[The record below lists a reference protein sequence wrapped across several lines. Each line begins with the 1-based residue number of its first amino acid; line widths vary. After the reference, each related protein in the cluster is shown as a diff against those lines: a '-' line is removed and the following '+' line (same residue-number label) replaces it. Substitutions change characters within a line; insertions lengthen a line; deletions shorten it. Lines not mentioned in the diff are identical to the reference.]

1 MGRRRNMSIAA
12 NPILIGGVTVL
23 MVIVAVYL
31 SYNANHGLP
40 FVPTYKVKVVIP
52 NADGLIA
59 GNEVRIGGE
68 RAGVVKK
75 IDALSN
81 KDGSTAAELELGL
94 DANTSH
100 LPVDTVVKVRP
111 KSSLGLKYVA
121 ITRGSSSRQIAS
133 GGTITVPKSQAPAV
147 DIDQFFNMFDEQTR
161 AGSAGNLLEYGTGF
175 AGRGGDINT
184 ALQNLDPLVRHGEP
198 ALDNLLA
205 ARTQLDRLFPA
216 LGRTAAE
223 VAPVARTQGEL
234 FGNLNHTFAAL
245 ADNSRSLEQSIAL
258 GPEALDV
265 ATAALPAQAGFEEDS
280 TELFRRL
287 KEPFRQLAAASTH
300 LAPAFKAGT
309 PALKVSPEL
318 NARVVQ
324 TLDALDTFVGDARV
338 LPALQRLTETA
349 NLLNPIIAFA
359 TPLQTTCNGLSLF
372 FRNIGSAL
380 SESDVVGTFLRANP
394 IVTPTQPNSEDG
406 PSSAPAN
413 GPKDLDFA
421 KIDDSYLRSNP
432 YPNTAAPGQTD
443 ECEAGNE
450 TIEKNAY
457 TKNQQAIGNVPGNQ
471 GTFVDKTSIR
481 GLQK

>member
-40 FVPTYKVKVVIP
+40 FVPTYKVNVVIP

-81 KDGSTAAELELGL
+81 RDGSTAAELELGL

-161 AGSAGNLLEYGTGF
+161 EGSAGNLLEYGTGF

-205 ARTQLDRLFPA
+205 ARTQLDQLFPA
-216 LGRTAAE
+216 LGRAAAE

-265 ATAALPAQAGFEEDS
+265 ATEALPAQAGFEEDS

-287 KEPFRQLAAASTH
+287 KAPFRQLAAASTH

-309 PALKVSPEL
+309 PALKASPQL

-324 TLDALDTFVGDARV
+324 TLDALDTFVSDPRV
-338 LPALQRLTETA
+338 MPALQRLTETA
-349 NLLNPIIAFA
+349 NLLDPTIAFV
-359 TPLQTTCNGLSLF
+359 TPAQTTCNYLSLF
-372 FRNIGSAL
+372 FRNLGSSL
-380 SESDVVGTFLRANP
+380 SESDTVGTFLRAAA
-394 IVTPTQPNSEDG
+394 IVPPQLPNSEIG
-406 PSSAPAN
+406 PASAPAN
-413 GPKDLDFA
+413 GPAGATDQARTGGNFLH
-421 KIDDSYLRSNP
+421 SNP
-432 YPNTAAPGQTD
+432 YPNTAAPGED
-443 ECEAGNE
+443 NECEAGNE
-450 TIEKNAY
+450 SSAY
-457 TKNQQAIGNVPGNQ
+457 RAEQQQIGNVPGNQ
-471 GTFVDKTSIR
+471 GTTHDKTKTV
-481 GLQK
+481 GLR

>member
-40 FVPTYKVKVVIP
+40 FVPTYKVDVVIP

-59 GNEVRIGGE
+59 GNEVRIGGD
-68 RAGVVKK
+68 RVGVVKK
-75 IDALSN
+75 IDARAN
-81 KDGSTAAELELGL
+81 KDGSTSAELELGL
-94 DANTSH
+94 DANTPH
-100 LPVDTVVKVRP
+100 LPADSVVKVRP

-121 ITRGSSSRQIAS
+121 ISRGSSSQQVAS

-161 AGSAGNLLEYGTGF
+161 QGSADNLLEYGTGF

-184 ALQNLDPLVRHGEP
+184 ALHNLDPLVRHGEP
-198 ALDNLLA
+198 ALDTVLA
-205 ARTQLDRLFPA
+205 ARTRFDQLFPA

-223 VAPVARTQGEL
+223 VAPVAQTQGEL
-234 FGNLNHTFAAL
+234 FANLNTTFGAL

-287 KEPFRQLAAASTH
+287 KRPFQQLAAASVH

-309 PALKVSPEL
+309 PALKNSPQL
-318 NARVVQ
+318 NARVVK
-324 TLDALDTFVGDARV
+324 TLDALDRFVSDPRV

-349 NLLNPIIAFA
+349 NLLDPIIAFA
-359 TPLQTTCNGLSLF
+359 TPVQTDCNYLSLF
-372 FRNIGSAL
+372 FRNLGSSL
-380 SESDVVGTFLRANP
+380 SEGDTVGTFLRADPVVAGQN
-394 IVTPTQPNSEDG
+394 INSEAG
-406 PSSAPAN
+406 PASAPAN
-413 GPKDLDFA
+413 SPDA
-421 KIDDSYLRSNP
+421 TSHEKIQDQYLHASP
-432 YPNTAAPGQTD
+432 YPYTAAPGQPRT
-443 ECEAGNE
+443 CESGNE
-450 TIEKNAY
+450 TYVKGR
-457 TKNQQAIGNVPGNQ
+457 TDIGNSPIAP
-471 GTFVDKTSIR
+471 TTKVDRTKPEPAR
-481 GLQK
+481 

>member
-40 FVPTYKVKVVIP
+40 FVPTYKVDVVIP

-59 GNEVRIGGE
+59 GNEVRIGGD
-68 RAGVVKK
+68 RVGVVKK
-75 IDALSN
+75 IDARAN
-81 KDGSTAAELELGL
+81 NDGSTSAELELGL
-94 DANTSH
+94 DANTPH
-100 LPVDTVVKVRP
+100 LPADSVVKVRP

-121 ITRGSSSRQIAS
+121 ISRGSSSQQVAS

-161 AGSAGNLLEYGTGF
+161 QGSADNLLEYGTGF

-184 ALQNLDPLVRHGEP
+184 ALHNLDPLVRHGEP
-198 ALDNLLA
+198 ALDTVLA
-205 ARTQLDRLFPA
+205 ARTRFDQLFPA
-216 LGRTAAE
+216 LGRAAAE
-223 VAPVARTQGEL
+223 VAPVATTQGEL
-234 FGNLNHTFAAL
+234 FANLNTTFGAL

-287 KEPFRQLAAASTH
+287 KRPFQQLAAASVH

-309 PALKVSPEL
+309 PALKNSPQL

-324 TLDALDTFVGDARV
+324 TLDALDTFVSDPRV
-338 LPALQRLTETA
+338 MPALQRLTETA
-349 NLLNPIIAFA
+349 NLLEPTIAFV
-359 TPLQTTCNGLSLF
+359 TPAQTTCNYLSLF
-372 FRNIGSAL
+372 FRNLGSAL
-380 SESDVVGTFLRANP
+380 SESDSVGTFLRASA
-394 IVTPTQPNSEDG
+394 IVPPQLPNSEIG
-406 PSSAPAN
+406 PASAPAN
-413 GPKDLDFA
+413 GPAGVQDQARTGGNFLH
-421 KIDDSYLRSNP
+421 SNP
-432 YPNTAAPGQTD
+432 YPNTAAPGED
-443 ECEAGNE
+443 NECEAGNE
-450 TIEKNAY
+450 SANNAY
-457 TKNQQAIGNVPGNQ
+457 EPQQQQIGSVPGNQ
-471 GTFVDKTSIR
+471 GTTHDKTKPV
-481 GLQK
+481 GLR

>member
-40 FVPTYKVKVVIP
+40 FVPTYKVDVVIP

-59 GNEVRIGGE
+59 GNEVRIGGD
-68 RAGVVKK
+68 RVGVVKK
-75 IDALSN
+75 IDARAN
-81 KDGSTAAELELGL
+81 RDGSTSAELELGL
-94 DANTSH
+94 DANTDH
-100 LPVDTVVKVRP
+100 LPADSVVKVRP

-121 ITRGSSSRQIAS
+121 ITRGSSSQEIAS

-147 DIDQFFNMFDEQTR
+147 DIDQFFNMFDEPTR
-161 AGSAGNLLEYGTGF
+161 EGSAGNLLEYGTGF

-184 ALQNLDPLVRHGEP
+184 ALRNLDPLVRHGEP

-205 ARTQLDRLFPA
+205 ARTQFDRLFPA
-216 LGRTAAE
+216 LGRAAAE
-223 VAPVARTQGEL
+223 VAPVATTQGEL
-234 FGNLNHTFAAL
+234 FKNLNTTFGAL
-245 ADNSRSLEQSIAL
+245 ADNSRSLEESIAL
-258 GPEALDV
+258 GPKALDV
-265 ATAALPAQAGFEEDS
+265 ATVELPAQAGFEEDS

-309 PALKVSPEL
+309 PALRVSPQL

-324 TLDALDTFVGDARV
+324 TLDALDRFVGDPRV

-349 NLLNPIIAFA
+349 NLLDPTIAFV
-359 TPLQTTCNGLSLF
+359 TPAQTTCNYLSLF
-372 FRNIGSAL
+372 FRNLGSAL
-380 SESDVVGTFLRANP
+380 SESDTVGTFLRASA
-394 IVTPTQPNSEDG
+394 IVPPQLPNSEIG
-406 PSSAPAN
+406 PASAPAN
-413 GPKDLDFA
+413 GPANAVDQARTGDNFLH
-421 KIDDSYLRSNP
+421 SNP
-432 YPNTAAPGQTD
+432 YPNTAAPGQEN

-450 TIEKNAY
+450 SADDAY
-457 TKNQQAIGNVPGNQ
+457 RAGQQEIGNVAGNQ
-471 GTFVDKTSIR
+471 GTTHDKTKPV
-481 GLQK
+481 GLR